1 LKIKNLFKTER
12 ECVGAFNARNSG
24 ANDAFRVSRGRR
36 RASFPRFR
44 EFFLARIFFFFFFLL
59 FENWKLFLKKREK
72 DARPSSLATTLTR
85 THSSSSSSN
94 MKKKK
99 SKGDHAFLSE
109 CTITTFTRDDGG
121 RNAVAE
127 RREKKK
133 LHSRNGGEAKR
144 QRASSSDSGSTR
156 DDNNGV
162 FDTFLH
168 ISEQVAVV
176 AIVSAVFVLVHARA
190 VRAEEVLVW
199 SVLSAIVGM
208 FCTRVDDD
216 EDGKKTK
223 SKDRRITLITAFRR
237 RVRLGLSVAFAVA
250 ISSPLFLTMTASVSD
265 DTAVAV
271 SGILAF
277 VHLATHDYRAE
288 STSLGNALEGVSLV
302 SAIFSSSL
310 MASRLETVLDAFA
323 CALLAVGAFTMSMP
337 LRRQLRTKTRFSFA
351 TAFSAHGIAAWM
363 LEMINR
369 NLMIAYGI
377 TIGLFLTF
385 TPLSFAFARRTLKM
399 KIEGPWAE
407 AKPELDLMR
416 SSVRRAGVPIFR
428 HILANA
434 PSRGKGDR

>member
-1 LKIKNLFKTER
+1 
-12 ECVGAFNARNSG
+12 VP
-24 ANDAFRVSRGRR
+24 
-36 RASFPRFR
+36 FPRAR
-44 EFFLARIFFFFFFLL
+44 VFFGAIEYFFLL
-59 FENWKLFLKKREK
+59 LLLRKFGNFSSYLKEREK
-72 DARPSSLATTLTR
+72 DARPSPLATTLT
-85 THSSSSSSN
+85 SN
-94 MKKKK
+94 MKKK
-99 SKGDHAFLSE
+99 SKEDYAFLSE
-109 CTITTFTRDDGG
+109 CTITTFTRDRGG
-121 RNAVAE
+121 RRNAVAE
-127 RREKKK
+127 QQQREKKK

-144 QRASSSDSGSTR
+144 QRASSNGSTR
-156 DDNNGV
+156 DDNNNGV

>member
-1 LKIKNLFKTER
+1 MPFPRARVFLAEYFFSFSIKKER
-12 ECVGAFNARNSG
+12 ERCASIVPGEDFN
-24 ANDAFRVSRGRR
+24 
-36 RASFPRFR
+36 
-44 EFFLARIFFFFFFLL
+44 
-59 FENWKLFLKKREK
+59 
-72 DARPSSLATTLTR
+72 

-94 MKKKK
+94 MKKK
-99 SKGDHAFLSE
+99 SKEDYAFLSE
-109 CTITTFTRDDGG
+109 CTITTFTRDGG

-127 RREKKK
+127 QREKKK
-133 LHSRNGGEAKR
+133 LHLRNGGEAKR
-144 QRASSSDSGSTR
+144 QRASSNSSSTR

-337 LRRQLRTKTRFSFA
+337 LRRQLRRRAKSASSFA
-351 TAFSAHGIAAWM
+351 TAFSAHSIAAWM

-377 TIGLFLTF
+377 TIGLFLAF

>member
-1 LKIKNLFKTER
+1 MP
-12 ECVGAFNARNSG
+12 
-24 ANDAFRVSRGRR
+24 
-36 RASFPRFR
+36 FPRAR
-44 EFFLARIFFFFFFLL
+44 VFFGAIEYFFLL
-59 FENWKLFLKKREK
+59 LLLRKLENFSSYLKEREK
-72 DARPSSLATTLTR
+72 DARPSPLATTLT
-85 THSSSSSSN
+85 SN
-94 MKKKK
+94 MKKK
-99 SKGDHAFLSE
+99 SKEDYAFLSE
-109 CTITTFTRDDGG
+109 CTITTFTRDRGG
-121 RNAVAE
+121 RRNAVAE
-127 RREKKK
+127 QQQREKKK

-144 QRASSSDSGSTR
+144 QRASSNGSTR
-156 DDNNGV
+156 DDNNNGV

-337 LRRQLRTKTRFSFA
+337 LRRQWRTKTRFSFV

>member
-1 LKIKNLFKTER
+1 
-12 ECVGAFNARNSG
+12 
-24 ANDAFRVSRGRR
+24 
-36 RASFPRFR
+36 
-44 EFFLARIFFFFFFLL
+44 
-59 FENWKLFLKKREK
+59 
-72 DARPSSLATTLTR
+72 
-85 THSSSSSSN
+85 

-99 SKGDHAFLSE
+99 SKEDYAFLSE
-109 CTITTFTRDDGG
+109 CTITTFTRDGG
-121 RNAVAE
+121 RNGVAE

-144 QRASSSDSGSTR
+144 PRASSNSSSTR
-156 DDNNGV
+156 DDNDGV

-216 EDGKKTK
+216 EDGKKTT

-337 LRRQLRTKTRFSFA
+337 LRRQLRRQAKSASSFA
-351 TAFSAHGIAAWM
+351 TAFLAHGIAAWM

-385 TPLSFAFARRTLKM
+385 MPLSFAFARRTLKM

>member
-1 LKIKNLFKTER
+1 MLVHSTRAILER
-12 ECVGAFNARNSG
+12 TARFAFRAVVDARR
-24 ANDAFRVSRGRR
+24 FRVS
-36 RASFPRFR
+36 ASSFWR
-44 EFFLARIFFFFFFLL
+44 EYFFFLL
-59 FENWKLFLKKREK
+59 LPRSKIGKLFQKK

-85 THSSSSSSN
+85 THSSSSSSSN

-99 SKGDHAFLSE
+99 SKGDHSFLSE

-127 RREKKK
+127 QQREKKK

>member
-1 LKIKNLFKTER
+1 
-12 ECVGAFNARNSG
+12 
-24 ANDAFRVSRGRR
+24 
-36 RASFPRFR
+36 
-44 EFFLARIFFFFFFLL
+44 
-59 FENWKLFLKKREK
+59 
-72 DARPSSLATTLTR
+72 
-85 THSSSSSSN
+85 
-94 MKKKK
+94 MKKK
-99 SKGDHAFLSE
+99 SKEDYAFLSE
-109 CTITTFTRDDGG
+109 CTITTFTRDRGG
-121 RNAVAE
+121 RRNAE
-127 RREKKK
+127 QQQREKKK

-144 QRASSSDSGSTR
+144 QRASSNGTR
-156 DDNNGV
+156 DDNNNGV

-208 FCTRVDDD
+208 FCTRVEDD

-337 LRRQLRTKTRFSFA
+337 LRRQLRRRAKSASSFA

>member
-1 LKIKNLFKTER
+1 MVYSTRAILER
-12 ECVGAFNARNSG
+12 RTRF
-24 ANDAFRVSRGRR
+24 AFRAVVD
-36 RASFPRFR
+36 ACRFR
-44 EFFLARIFFFFFFLL
+44 EREYFWRNIFFSFSI
-59 FENWKLFLKKREK
+59 KKERERCASIVPGE
-72 DARPSSLATTLTR
+72 DFN

-94 MKKKK
+94 MKKK
-99 SKGDHAFLSE
+99 SKEDYAFLSE
-109 CTITTFTRDDGG
+109 CTITTFTRDGG

-127 RREKKK
+127 QREKKK
-133 LHSRNGGEAKR
+133 LHLRNGGEAKR
-144 QRASSSDSGSTR
+144 QRASSNSSSTR

-337 LRRQLRTKTRFSFA
+337 LRRQLRRRAKSASSFA
-351 TAFSAHGIAAWM
+351 TVFFGT
-363 LEMINR
+363 R
-369 NLMIAYGI
+369 Y
-377 TIGLFLTF
+377 
-385 TPLSFAFARRTLKM
+385 RR
-399 KIEGPWAE
+399 
-407 AKPELDLMR
+407 LD
-416 SSVRRAGVPIFR
+416 AQ
-428 HILANA
+428 N
-434 PSRGKGDR
+434 DQQ